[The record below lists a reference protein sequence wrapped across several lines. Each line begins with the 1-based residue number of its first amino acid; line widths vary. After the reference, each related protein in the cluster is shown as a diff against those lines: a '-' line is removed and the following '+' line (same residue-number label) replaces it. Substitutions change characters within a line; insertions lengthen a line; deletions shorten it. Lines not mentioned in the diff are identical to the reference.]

1 MTTLPKQISL
11 FTEDK
16 STSLQVGFRA
26 NLTQQQVNALEK
38 KMTDTSGQK
47 CLEQLSRFNH
57 VGLWAKMFTELL
69 IGKMD
74 WYSTR
79 CKLIWKLKGTKY
91 NRLYCQLQVLTH
103 RTKGTECG
111 SLHTTQT
118 QGLKVG
124 NSKQKSEFVKLN
136 LLPTPK
142 ASEGER
148 GSERTLKLINGKP
161 VNISPKGVK
170 YGIGIRQLAEQ
181 GFLPTPV
188 TSDATT
194 GAIIG
199 KNDTFVITSTGMP
212 RKINKQGTD
221 GSVGLARLGKLGML
235 PTPRETASRGN
246 CLVNRKKGNLEDA
259 IASIF
264 LPTPQASEGTKITG
278 KENQDSITKRVRQQ
292 TGKTSQLNP
301 QFVMEMMGF
310 PSNWTVLPF
319 LNGEQRV

>member
-1 MTTLPKQISL
+1 
-11 FTEDK
+11 
-16 STSLQVGFRA
+16 
-26 NLTQQQVNALEK
+26 
-38 KMTDTSGQK
+38 
-47 CLEQLSRFNH
+47 
-57 VGLWAKMFTELL
+57 
-69 IGKMD
+69 
-74 WYSTR
+74 
-79 CKLIWKLKGTKY
+79 
-91 NRLYCQLQVLTH
+91 
-103 RTKGTECG
+103 
-111 SLHTTQT
+111 
-118 QGLKVG
+118 
-124 NSKQKSEFVKLN
+124 
-136 LLPTPK
+136 
-142 ASEGER
+142 
-148 GSERTLKLINGKP
+148 
-161 VNISPKGVK
+161 
-170 YGIGIRQLAEQ
+170 
-181 GFLPTPV
+181 
-188 TSDATT
+188 
-194 GAIIG
+194 
-199 KNDTFVITSTGMP
+199 MP